1 MASRQV
7 LKLCKKIEEECG
19 VVCKPETF
27 HVERLN
33 QSFYKWC
40 MEVDVDKS
48 TGFSKRALETLGFT
62 TCVSQDYMKDLLK
75 YKRLRKTVD
84 LDCSEVEIS
93 PKYNK

>member
-7 LKLCKKIEEECG
+7 LKLCEKIKNDCG

-27 HVERLN
+27 QIERQN

-48 TGFSKRALETLGFT
+48 TGFSERALETLGFT

-75 YKRLRKTVD
+75 YDKLVKTVD
-84 LDCSEVEIS
+84 LDCSEVEIR
-93 PKYNK
+93 PKF